1 MRIDF
6 NRSDLNKAH
15 VLVDRKISLMIL
27 LQMIRLGQ
35 SVGLRLSGVRIKEE
49 YMGQDNLQVEAVA

>member
-6 NRSDLNKAH
+6 HRSDLNKAH
-15 VLVDRKISLMIL
+15 VLVDHKISLMIL

-35 SVGLRLSGVRIKEE
+35 SVGLRLSGLRIKEE
-49 YMGQDNLQVEAVA
+49 YMGLENLQV

>member
-35 SVGLRLSGVRIKEE
+35 SVGLRLWGVRIKEE
-49 YMGQDNLQVEAVA
+49 YMGHDNLQVEAVA

>member
-1 MRIDF
+1 
-6 NRSDLNKAH
+6 
-15 VLVDRKISLMIL
+15 VLVDHKISLMIL

>member
-49 YMGQDNLQVEAVA
+49 YMGQENLHVEAVA

>member
-1 MRIDF
+1 
-6 NRSDLNKAH
+6 
-15 VLVDRKISLMIL
+15 VLVDHKISLMIL

-35 SVGLRLSGVRIKEE
+35 SVGLRLSRVRIKEE